1 MTTSEESEMKTRT
14 IDELLHLGTYQ
25 GMTDEE
31 ITRVINY
38 NAKIAAERADSD
50 ARKRELEQQLQ
61 TMQEESA
68 KARAEAQAAFEKACA
83 LTIGGVANG

>member
-1 MTTSEESEMKTRT
+1 MTTNEETATRTRT
-14 IDELLHLGTYQ
+14 IDELLRLGTYQ

-38 NAKIAAERADSD
+38 NAKIAAERADSE
-50 ARKRELEQQLQ
+50 ARKREMEQQLQ

-68 KARAEAQAAFEKACA
+68 KARAEAQAAFEKACS
-83 LTIGGVANG
+83 LTIGGVSNG